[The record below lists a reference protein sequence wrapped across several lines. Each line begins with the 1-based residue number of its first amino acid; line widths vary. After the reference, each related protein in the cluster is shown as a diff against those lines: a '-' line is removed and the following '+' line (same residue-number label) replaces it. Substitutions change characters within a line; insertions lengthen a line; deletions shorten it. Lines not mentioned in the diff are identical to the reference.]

1 MSLVVASPLRQLV
14 QNPLQLCVQSFDF
27 RFAHSEQVSN
37 VIVPAKTRG
46 QFHVAMTRRSVVARG

>member
-1 MSLVVASPLRQLV
+1 M